1 MGLRGARV
9 LLAEDDEGVR
19 FAVSKTLRRQG
30 CSVVETSDGEAALR
44 HLQQERVDLLV
55 TDLGLPSLSGDELAR
70 RCADLHPEAAI
81 IIATGSHA
89 RPLQGVGGKTEIL
102 SKPFSMALLVE
113 RASSLLAEAPTNSS

>member
-1 MGLRGARV
+1 MLV
-9 LLAEDDEGVR
+9 AEDDEGVL

-30 CSVVETSDGEAALR
+30 CSVVETRDGEEALR
-44 HLQQERVDLLV
+44 LLEQQHVDLLV

-70 RCADLHPEAAI
+70 RCAALYPEAAI

-89 RPLQGVGGKTEIL
+89 RPIQSAGGKTLIL

-113 RASSLLAEAPTNSS
+113 QASTLLAEASPGGP